1 MLRTITQSL
10 HGIRAAEGVEARE
23 RCKFNAPFG
32 FFLSLLRCNKTSFH
46 RSSHGLPPPALPF
59 FHTQINY
66 HNYKIN
72 FDVCIIARELSCLQL
87 AAHVCLSCCF
97 FNTAMGAW
105 CAPSKSNQMWTKT
118 NETIDAAAA
127 AVATK
132 KHKKTNWND
141 IHIPYSIG
149 IWSHIF

>member
-10 HGIRAAEGVEARE
+10 HGIRAAEGVKARE
-23 RCKFNAPFG
+23 RCKFNALFG

-97 FNTAMGAW
+97 FYSAMGLL
-105 CAPSKSNQMWTKT
+105 CAVKIKPNVNKNKRNYRCCCCCCYKEAEKT
-118 NETIDAAAA
+118 N
-127 AVATK
+127 
-132 KHKKTNWND
+132 
-141 IHIPYSIG
+141 
-149 IWSHIF
+149 